1 MVTKEIKIEGMSCGH
16 CVKAVNIELS
26 KLNLESFDVKI
37 GTVKVTFDSSK
48 INLETVFKTIENT
61 GYKIRKD

>member
-48 INLETVFKTIENT
+48 INLETIFKTIEDT